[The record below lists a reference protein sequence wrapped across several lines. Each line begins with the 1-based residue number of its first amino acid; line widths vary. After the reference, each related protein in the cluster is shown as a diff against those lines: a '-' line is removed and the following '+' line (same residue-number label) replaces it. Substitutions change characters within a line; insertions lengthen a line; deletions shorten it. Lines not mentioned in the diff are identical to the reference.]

1 MKCPECGFRSTKGVK
16 VCGKCGAQFNEAS
29 VGSKTGN
36 PNLPVARGK
45 SRPSVGVSSMPAAE
59 VGLTRLLGRQ
69 SELEL
74 LRKRFEQCRAGE
86 GQVFSIVGEAG
97 IGKSRLLYEFRR
109 SLANENVTFLEGH
122 CHPYGKEMPY
132 YPLIDILR
140 LNFRIETGD
149 KDFQIKEKVRSGLRV
164 LGVHEASYLP
174 YLLELM
180 SVEDS
185 GIEKI
190 AAGHEATK
198 NGIIQSL
205 KLVVVKGSEL
215 RPVVLAVED
224 WHWSDKTSEEAS
236 EHLLRSIESARV
248 LLIFSYRPLV
258 NNWSAIPYHSQV
270 TLNGLSD
277 RDTLI
282 MTADLLGAKKLD
294 RDLKELV
301 LHNTRGVPFFI
312 EEFIGFLNNLK
323 IVEKKG
329 DKCHLTRGVKDTPVP
344 LTIQDVIMSRV
355 NSLPASAREVLL
367 AGAVAGR
374 QFDYQL
380 IARVTALPDYELMSR
395 LSILRYAGL
404 LYERGTSSLST
415 YVFKHALI
423 QEACYRSL
431 SQGDCRKYHEGIA
444 QALEQYSPETINE
457 HPERLGHHLTEAGLL
472 DRAIPYWQKAA
483 EVAVRRSANVE
494 AVGHLKKAL
503 ELLARL
509 PENSETTRKELDLQI
524 ALGPALMAIKGYTDP
539 DVQEAYAKAR
549 TLCQRLG
556 DTAGLFNVLRGLW
569 GVYIVRAELQ
579 NALELG
585 KQCLALAEQEQNPAL
600 LLWSHQMVGQT
611 ATHLGDL
618 VSARDQFDQGISLYD
633 SQKRRAPR
641 ALQDPGV
648 ACLSYKA
655 VILWLLG
662 YPKQSVET
670 TSKAVALA
678 RDLYHPFSLV
688 YALGVGALVCHL
700 FRKTREA
707 LEYAEE
713 ARILGTDHG
722 ILYWSA
728 VGGILRAWA
737 LTVLGEKHE
746 AVVRSRQALA
756 DYSVTG
762 SALMHP
768 YWLVLL
774 TEALAKEG
782 EVQQGINVLSRA
794 EAMVEA
800 SGERWFEAE
809 LYRLMGELLLSVSS
823 PNFAEGEAC
832 FRKALNIAR
841 KQRAKSLELRA
852 TLSLSRLRQRQGR
865 PGQAYRSLAEV
876 YGSFTEG
883 FDSPDLMDAKAL
895 LDLLKRENEGDCN
908 ATADG

>member
-1 MKCPECGFRSTKGVK
+1 MKF
-16 VCGKCGAQFNEAS
+16 CGKCGAEFNETS
-29 VGSKTGN
+29 VGRRRAKSN
-36 PNLPVARGK
+36 VPVAHEK
-45 SRPSVGVSSMPAAE
+45 SGSSLGVCSMPVGE
-59 VGLTRLLGRQ
+59 EGLTRLLGRQ

-74 LRKRFEQCRAGE
+74 LRKRYERCRAGE

-97 IGKSRLLYEFRR
+97 IGKSRLLYEFRK
-109 SLANENVTFLEGH
+109 SLANEDVTFLEGH

-132 YPLIDILR
+132 YPLIDVLR

-164 LGVHEASYLP
+164 LGVHDASYLP

-190 AAGHEATK
+190 AAGHEATR

-205 KLVVVKGSEL
+205 KLVVLKGSEL

-258 NNWSAIPYHSQV
+258 NNWSTIPYHSQV
-270 TLNGLSD
+270 TLKGLSN

-323 IVEKKG
+323 IVEKMG
-329 DKCHLTRGVKDTPVP
+329 DKCHLTGGVKDTPVP

-431 SQGDCRKYHEGIA
+431 SQADCRKYHERIA
-444 QALEQYSPETINE
+444 QALEQYSPETTNE
-457 HPERLGHHLTEAGLL
+457 HPESLGHHLTEAGLL

-494 AVGHLKKAL
+494 AVSHLKRAL
-503 ELLARL
+503 ELLATL
-509 PENSETTRKELDLQI
+509 PENSETRQRELDLQI
-524 ALGPALMAIKGYTDP
+524 ALGPALMAIEGYAAP
-539 DVQEAYAKAR
+539 EVEKVYSRA
-549 TLCQRLG
+549 LHMCQGLG
-556 DTAGLFNVLRGLW
+556 ETPQMFTILRGLW
-569 GVYIVRAELQ
+569 GFYIVRSQLETAH
-579 NALELG
+579 ELG
-585 KQCLALAEQEQNPAL
+585 KRCLALARRIRKTPLVIWAYYAAGMTLFHQGELASAL
-600 LLWSHQMVGQT
+600 EH
-611 ATHLGDL
+611 
-618 VSARDQFDQGISLYD
+618 FDRGIALYD
-633 SQKRRAPR
+633 VGKRHFHR

-648 ACLSYKA
+648 ACLSYRA
-655 VILWLLG
+655 LTQWILG
-662 YPKQSVET
+662 YPDQALKTCHQ
-670 TSKAVALA
+670 AVTLA
-678 RDLYHPFSLV
+678 RKLVHPFSMV
-688 YALGVGALVCHL
+688 YALSIGALVHQFCG
-700 FRKTREA
+700 KTRQTRE
-707 LEYAEE
+707 
-713 ARILGTDHG
+713 
-722 ILYWSA
+722 
-728 VGGILRAWA
+728 
-737 LTVLGEKHE
+737 
-746 AVVRSRQALA
+746 
-756 DYSVTG
+756 
-762 SALMHP
+762 
-768 YWLVLL
+768 
-774 TEALAKEG
+774 
-782 EVQQGINVLSRA
+782 RA
-794 EAMVEA
+794 EAANAICEEHGIPYWFAWGPVLRGWAVTAQGQTQEGIQQIRQGLAAYSATGAEIARPLFLSLLAEA
-800 SGERWFEAE
+800 YLQAGQAPDGFAVVAEALDGVRRTGDRFGEPE
-809 LYRLMGELLLSVSS
+809 LHRLKGELLWETSSTNYGEVETCFQQALEVSCLQ
-823 PNFAEGEAC
+823 N
-832 FRKALNIAR
+832 AR
-841 KQRAKSLELRA
+841 SFELRA
-852 TLSLSRLRQRQGR
+852 AMSLSRLWQKNGKSAEAREL
-865 PGQAYRSLAEV
+865 LAGV
-876 YGSFTEG
+876 YGRFTEG
-883 FDSPDLMDAKAL
+883 FDSHDLKQARSM
-895 LDLLKRENEGDCN
+895 LDQS
-908 ATADG
+908 A